1 MICILQGSR
10 PREVFSPNRT
20 RGPARDPNCAKQRG
34 KREEECRAGFLTND
48 VGPDSPVVCIAWAFF
63 RYGFLPN
70 LLTYLPTYLLRN
82 HASKFGLDRKMK
94 SKSLDINHISI

>member
-48 VGPDSPVVCIAWAFF
+48 VGPDFF